1 VSDTL
6 KERYAAIE
14 GGAEVAESA
23 TLDAFSPAGRR
34 AILSLLVTLGDN
46 KYVLG
51 RRYSEWATSGPTLEA
66 SVAAASMTS
75 DEVGHARSLYP
86 LLKYFPEA
94 PAGLKKEDDRTEF
107 SNVAFLDQPF
117 RGWTDF
123 IAAAALFDR
132 AMSTL
137 IEALRASAY
146 APLRHRAAKML
157 QEERFHRMYAE
168 GWMETLAK
176 HPGTRAELQSS
187 LERIWPQTLAWFGP
201 DDDAVFATAVE
212 EKIVSAG
219 GGALRRAF
227 VEETTRLLAALEGLK
242 LPADVRI
249 PWDTWDGANRRLRG
263 KGPS

>member
-1 VSDTL
+1 MSDTL

-23 TLDAFSPAGRR
+23 TLDAFSPESRR
-34 AILSLLVTLGDN
+34 AILALLVTLGDN

-107 SNVAFLDQPF
+107 SNVSFLNEPF
-117 RGWTDF
+117 RSWTDF

-132 AMSTL
+132 AMSAL
-137 IEALRASAY
+137 IESLRESTY
-146 APLRHRAAKML
+146 SPLRHRAAKML
-157 QEERFHRMYAE
+157 QEERFHRLYAE
-168 GWMETLAK
+168 GWIETLAANAA
-176 HPGTRAELQSS
+176 TRAELQAS
-187 LERIWPQTLAWFGP
+187 LSRIWPETLAWFGP
-201 DDDAVFATAVE
+201 ENDPMFVGARAAGIVAEDGKSLRDRFAKDTARMLASAQGLALSSDAGISWE
-212 EKIVSAG
+212 
-219 GGALRRAF
+219 R
-227 VEETTRLLAALEGLK
+227 
-242 LPADVRI
+242 
-249 PWDTWDGANRRLRG
+249 WDGANRRFRRTL
-263 KGPS
+263 

>member
-1 VSDTL
+1 MSDTL

-14 GGAEVAESA
+14 GGPEAPESA
-23 TLDAFSPAGRR
+23 TLDAFSADGRR
-34 AILSLLVTLGDN
+34 AILALLVTLGDN

-107 SNVAFLDQPF
+107 SNVAFLNEPF
-117 RGWTDF
+117 RSWTDF

-137 IEALRASAY
+137 LEALRESAY
-146 APLRHRAAKML
+146 VPLRHRANKML
-157 QEERFHRMYAE
+157 QEERFHRLYAE
-168 GWMETLAK
+168 GWIETLAK
-176 HPGTRAELQSS
+176 HPTTCRELEAS
-187 LERIWPQTLAWFGP
+187 LARIWPETLAWFAP
-201 DDDAVFATAVE
+201 DDDPVFAHAVR
-212 EKIVSAG
+212 EKIVSASG
-219 GGALRRAF
+219 KELRRRFAD
-227 VEETTRLLAALEGLK
+227 EAAGLLASAGAPP
-242 LPADVRI
+242 LPKEPVLAWER
-249 PWDTWDGANRRLRG
+249 WDGANRRLRR
-263 KGPS
+263 PA